1 MSGTDGAEEW
11 VVAALG
17 PSLIVYDTAAVIR
30 RDGRLVYIYI
40 YIGMTQGVAR
50 SPSTFFLIIVLI
62 LIVNTGSFLLCVCIQ
77 PIKAAVFICTEG
89 GPSRNN
95 RALRIEMSIFFTIY

>member
-30 RDGRLVYIYI
+30 RDGRLVYIYRNDARCCTLSI
-40 YIGMTQGVAR
+40 Y
-50 SPSTFFLIIVLI
+50 FF
-62 LIVNTGSFLLCVCIQ
+62 F
-77 PIKAAVFICTEG
+77 
-89 GPSRNN
+89 NN
-95 RALRIEMSIFFTIY
+95 RLNINR